1 MAAICNFVVYICG
14 ADFHS
19 CEGGNR
25 RRQLPP
31 CYCNSDGGSAFHGVG
46 DGLFNQCTDGAF
58 CDKQKELDIFDF
70 VGAGDR
76 RILAL
81 LLQGAADGG
90 SFKGGAGRQTERGDY
105 IGAGISFSA

>member
-46 DGLFNQCTDGAF
+46 DV